1 MQFENSLRQHNHFGL
16 IHGLLLA
23 LAKGGQLEAAKENAK
38 KALAE
43 RRAKRGGA
51 DMDED

>member
-1 MQFENSLRQHNHFGL
+1 MRRHNHFGL

-23 LAKGGQLEAAKENAK
+23 LAKGGQLEAAKEKAKNA
-38 KALAE
+38 LTE
-43 RRAKRGGA
+43 RRAKHGGA